1 MHGIVD
7 RLQKNQLV
15 LRQEL
20 KHLPVQTVAQQEKKR
35 SMPQA
40 IYIKKQKI
48 RKLRP
53 AQKMG
58 IQEMSIA
65 VIVGQNWNLEQ

>member
-1 MHGIVD
+1 MHGIVE

-15 LRQEL
+15 QRQEL

-53 AQKMG
+53 AQKMD
-58 IQEMSIA
+58 IQEISIA
-65 VIVGQNWNLEQ
+65 AIVEQNWNLEP